1 MWGYLLRAPNIW
13 GFVVRYLQCTEEY
26 HLAFSDFGRRIQ
38 SQFCRMVHHRMISRQ
53 QSELSLGITL
63 VAISILFIV
72 CQSVKLVPDLYEL
85 FCPYEV
91 TSQSTSGN
99 VTCHSTKLIDTF
111 IRYIFYA
118 LFFSMYDAPTYIS
131 KYLLTRLLIDNWG
144 ESIGKF

>member
-1 MWGYLLRAPNIW
+1 M
-13 GFVVRYLQCTEEY
+13 VRYLQCTEEY
-26 HLAFSDFGRRIQ
+26 HFAFPDFGRRIQ

-111 IRYIFYA
+111 IR
-118 LFFSMYDAPTYIS
+118 
-131 KYLLTRLLIDNWG
+131 
-144 ESIGKF
+144 

>member
-1 MWGYLLRAPNIW
+1 
-13 GFVVRYLQCTEEY
+13 
-26 HLAFSDFGRRIQ
+26 
-38 SQFCRMVHHRMISRQ
+38 MVHHRMISRQ

-99 VTCHSTKLIDTF
+99 VTCHSTELIDTF
-111 IRYIFYA
+111 IR
-118 LFFSMYDAPTYIS
+118 
-131 KYLLTRLLIDNWG
+131 
-144 ESIGKF
+144 